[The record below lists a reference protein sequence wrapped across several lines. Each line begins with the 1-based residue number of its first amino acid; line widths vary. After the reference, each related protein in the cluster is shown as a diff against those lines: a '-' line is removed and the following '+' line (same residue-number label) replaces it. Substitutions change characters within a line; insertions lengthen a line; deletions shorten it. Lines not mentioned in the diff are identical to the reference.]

1 MKKVLIIE
9 GDELL
14 RESMAH
20 DFKQDRYIAY
30 TAEDGQQGL
39 ELFAAHDIDLVVL
52 DVMLP
57 ELDSW
62 DVCRRIR
69 DVSKVPI
76 ILVTASSD
84 EEDTLLGFDLG
95 ADDYVTKPF
104 KPAVLLARARRLL
117 KSASQDEQQD
127 DIILCGIHMN
137 KSAHKVSIEG
147 TPLNLTHTEYTILL
161 SLMEHKEQVITRD
174 TLITTIWGYEQG
186 GGDKAL
192 NTHIRNL
199 RYKLGDKAKHIT
211 TVVRVGYKFEVDK

>member
-9 GDELL
+9 DEELL
-14 RESMAH
+14 RESMVLY
-20 DFKQDRYIAY
+20 FKDDGYVVY

-39 ELFAAHDIDLVVL
+39 EQFAAYDIDLVIL

-57 ELDSW
+57 ELDGW

-84 EEDTLLGFDLG
+84 EEEALLGFDLG

-104 KPAVLLARARRLL
+104 KPAVLMARARRLL
-117 KSASQDEQQD
+117 KSASQNEQQD
-127 DIILCGIHMN
+127 DIILCGIHVN

-147 TPLNLTHTEYTILL
+147 TAINLTQTEYTILL

-186 GGDKAL
+186 GDDKAL

-211 TVVRVGYKFEVDK
+211 TVVRVGYKFEVLK